1 MKRFLPKTFT
11 GRSIALWWIPSLFVA
26 APLAVAA
33 PLQEARV
40 SQIIEDV
47 RLLEAHGAP
56 RPAVVNDKITLQ
68 RAVRTGKESRAELTF
83 TDLTI
88 TRLGA
93 NTIFSL
99 KAGAREVDLTSG
111 TILLAVPSGAAPAKA
126 NTVSVT
132 VSVLGGTALLA
143 TGPPTKFM
151 VL

>member
-1 MKRFLPKTFT
+1 MKRFPPKTFT
-11 GRSIALWWIPSLFVA
+11 CRSITLWWISSLFVA
-26 APLAVAA
+26 APLAAAA

-40 SQIIEDV
+40 SQVIQDV

-93 NTIFSL
+93 NTIFNL
-99 KAGAREVDLTSG
+99 TGDLTTQGAANFQILNFNGGSGGG
-111 TILLAVPSGAAPAKA
+111 TIGTDATI
-126 NTVSVT
+126 TVDV
-132 VSVLGGTALLA
+132 
-143 TGPPTKFM
+143 
-151 VL
+151 